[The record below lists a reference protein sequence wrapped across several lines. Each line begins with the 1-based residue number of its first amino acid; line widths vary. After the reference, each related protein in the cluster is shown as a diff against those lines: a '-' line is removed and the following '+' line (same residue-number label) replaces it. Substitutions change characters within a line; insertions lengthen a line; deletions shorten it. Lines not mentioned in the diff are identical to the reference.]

1 MAQRPY
7 LCKPTANMPP
17 DAKPR
22 LVMAGTPAA
31 ARLHVTKNL
40 YTIDAASSAEVATAM
55 QGGITLEQ
63 ASADGAT
70 GDLPGT
76 TAPQP

>member
-1 MAQRPY
+1 MSQRPY
-7 LCKPTANMPP
+7 LCKPVGNAMP

-22 LVMAGTPAA
+22 LVMAGTPSA

-40 YTIDAASSAEVATAM
+40 YEINACTSADVATLM
-55 QGGITLEQ
+55 NSGVKLEQ

-70 GDLPGT
+70 GTLPGT
-76 TAPQP
+76 PAE

>member
-1 MAQRPY
+1 MSQRPY
-7 LCKPTANMPP
+7 FCKPVGSAMP

-22 LVMAGTPAA
+22 LVMAGTPSA

-40 YTIDAASSAEVATAM
+40 YEISAATSSDVAAFLSKD
-55 QGGITLEQ
+55 GNKLEQ

-70 GDLPGT
+70 GTLPGT
-76 TAPQP
+76 PAA